1 MLTLNLDT
9 KPQKSRK
16 AIGSILTVE
25 LRLTTPSITSSVQYV
40 FLLGFCADIHDRLRL
55 LNLKWTLHPQIVCEK
70 INDHTRY
77 PSKDIMWGPTVQ
89 HIAHFSAI
97 QQKLKK
103 HYKSTIL

>member
-55 LNLKWTLHPQIVCEK
+55 LN
-70 INDHTRY
+70 
-77 PSKDIMWGPTVQ
+77 
-89 HIAHFSAI
+89 
-97 QQKLKK
+97 
-103 HYKSTIL
+103 